1 MCGIFGILAPEV
13 DPARLGD
20 TARALS
26 HRGPDNASV
35 WSDAGV
41 GLIHTRLSLVDLDAR
56 SNQPF
61 WDESRRYV
69 LVFNGEIYNFR
80 ELRAELE
87 KQGVAFR
94 TTGDTEVLM
103 AMILHHGVEQSL
115 PRLEGMFAFGFYDT
129 ETGSL
134 TLARDRLG
142 TKPVVYHHSPGRFLF
157 ASEAAALRPWMPI
170 EPDLVSMSTY
180 LAGFHGPQSGVSM
193 FQGVRLLAPGA
204 MLTVKAGEAPRI
216 QAFASIAGFWDPAE
230 RERLQGL
237 SRNQVVD
244 ELESRLF
251 AAVRS
256 QLLADAPVGVFCSGG
271 VDSSVVLAM
280 SAELHSNLG
289 IFHAD
294 VVGRH
299 SERDAAE
306 TLARHLRVDLKAV
319 QVHDSDF
326 LDALPTV
333 IAHYERPISYR
344 PDSIPFFRVC
354 QLVRRHGVKGVLSG
368 EGSDECF
375 LGYQAMMPRLS
386 TMLSGLPLP
395 TASGARNLYRR
406 LLLGTHAELE
416 QREEKPDLSRA
427 ISSRFEVEMQRAEN
441 RELRDAGGAP
451 LAETDLKTLDFLGY
465 HLRTL
470 LHRNDT
476 LGMAASIES
485 RFPILDSGVVR
496 FAVNLPYAY
505 KIRRTMTPGDLRHPF
520 YCDKWIMRE
529 VARRRIP
536 KSLSDRPK
544 RAFLTNAFKRMKID
558 SELFRESRV
567 ADYLQ
572 LGSGEREYLSNQGR
586 TVFLQRLLQL
596 EVWVRVCVDGE
607 APDQVR
613 ERLHRTVTISPD
625 RGRNPS

>member
-1 MCGIFGILAPEV
+1 MCGIFGVLAPEV
-13 DPARLGD
+13 DPARLD
-20 TARALS
+20 ETARALS
-26 HRGPDNASV
+26 HRGPDNVSV
-35 WSDAGV
+35 WSDPGI
-41 GLIHTRLSLVDLDAR
+41 GLLHTRLSLVDLDAR

-61 WDESRRYV
+61 WDESGRYV

-80 ELRAELE
+80 ELRDELQS
-87 KQGVAFR
+87 QGVAFR

-103 AMILHHGVEQSL
+103 AMLLHEGVERSL

-129 ETGSL
+129 ATRAL
-134 TLARDRLG
+134 TLARDRFG
-142 TKPVVYHHSPGRFLF
+142 MKPVVYHHSSNRFLF
-157 ASEAAALRPWMPI
+157 ASEAAAFRPWMPI

-180 LAGFHGPQSGVSM
+180 LAGFHGPQSGISM
-193 FQGVRLLAPGA
+193 FQDIRLLPPGTV
-204 MLTVKAGEAPRI
+204 LTFEPGKEPRI
-216 QAFASIAGFWDPAE
+216 EAFASIAGLWNPAE

-251 AAVRS
+251 SAVRS

-299 SERDAAE
+299 SEREAAE

-319 QVHDSDF
+319 KVHDSDF
-326 LDALPTV
+326 VDTLPTV

-344 PDSIPFFRVC
+344 PDSIPFFRLC
-354 QLVRRHGVKGVLSG
+354 ELVRQHGVKGVLSG

-386 TMLSGLPLP
+386 TILSGIPLP

-406 LLLGTHAELE
+406 LLLGKHAEFE
-416 QREEKPDLSRA
+416 RREEKPDLSRA

-441 RELRDAGGAP
+441 RKLRDAAGAP
-451 LAETDLKTLDFLGY
+451 LADPDLKTLDFLGY
-465 HLRTL
+465 HLQTL

-485 RFPILDSGVVR
+485 RFPILDTAVVR
-496 FAVNLPYAY
+496 FAVNLPYEY

-558 SELFRESRV
+558 TELFRESRV

-572 LGSGEREYLSNQGR
+572 LGSAEREFLSSQGR
-586 TVFLQRLLQL
+586 TVFLQRLLQS

-607 APDQVR
+607 SHEGVR
-613 ERLHRTVTISPD
+613 ERLHRLVKIDPD
-625 RGRNPS
+625 RGASRS